1 MPAST
6 KITFKVYL
14 LGDKDTQFLFS
25 KHKAETM
32 EEGRTCVT
40 QKKSNLSRKKNWTV
54 HLKIRS
60 YGLELKE
67 IKSDYKKLTLENT
80 SRYSSFIQVF
90 KKEKQN
96 SSSLLKHYTLFEEY
110 INKSVLG
117 CDTEKWIASEN
128 LSAR

>member
-1 MPAST
+1 MC
-6 KITFKVYL
+6 Y
-14 LGDKDTQFLFS
+14 S
-25 KHKAETM
+25 KKKA
-32 EEGRTCVT
+32 
-40 QKKSNLSRKKNWTV
+40 NLSRKKNWTE

-67 IKSDYKKLTLENT
+67 IKSDYKTLTLENT

-96 SSSLLKHYTLFEEY
+96 SSSLLKHYTLFKEY

-117 CDTEKWIASEN
+117 CDTEKLIASEN